1 MPDVEHAVIYDRIGK
16 LEIGCG
22 RMDERV
28 ITLEKNHE
36 DVKKGLRAIEM
47 QNAKNIKVIMLGI
60 ALITAIVNGVIK
72 LI

>member
-1 MPDVEHAVIYDRIGK
+1 VSDEHTPIYDRIGR

-36 DVKKGLRAIEM
+36 DVKKGLRAIES
-47 QNAKNIKVIMLGI
+47 QNAKNIKIIMLGI
-60 ALITAIVNGVIK
+60 ALITAIVNGIIK
-72 LI
+72 LM